1 MNGVLVT
8 SASNHN
14 TRATTEMYTYPAI
27 SCISLLIPMRR
38 RPSQAQNP
46 SQTTHFSQAG
56 TWSQSSSINR

>member
-14 TRATTEMYTYPAI
+14 TRATTDTYAYPAI
-27 SCISLLIPMRR
+27 SCLSLLIPMRR
-38 RPSQAQNP
+38 RPNQTQNP